1 MLLIIL
7 LLLFRICFSLKV
19 YHSQLPI
26 ESKSGLSG
34 LKYLKEQQNSIIFSN
49 SFTICSRFNFKKL
62 GNTARL
68 FEIQPSNNSEANFLW
83 LSISYPW
90 TWFGF
95 GNSDKKLNGKGFY
108 SSWLLQDPITKD
120 FNIWYTN
127 KWHHVCIAYD
137 SEKSHITF
145 IKVLCSNMNL

>member
-1 MLLIIL
+1 MLLII

-34 LKYLKEQQNSIIFSN
+34 LKYLKEQQNSNIFSN

-95 GNSDKKLNGKGFY
+95 GNSDKKLNG
-108 SSWLLQDPITKD
+108 SLQAP
-120 FNIWYTN
+120 N
-127 KWHHVCIAYD
+127 KSISGRCKILIPSQNHMMP
-137 SEKSHITF
+137 E
-145 IKVLCSNMNL
+145 N